1 MSIGGAR
8 PPLSAGLDLTT
19 KISELF
25 ICIML
30 FRYTDSPNRRSKQPF
45 HHEFISDFHME
56 YDVGLT
62 SNNSSSDGRV
72 VWSVCLLSCRLGFDS
87 ESGQSNDFKIGIH
100 SFPA

>member
-8 PPLSAGLDLTT
+8 PPLVAGLDLTN

-30 FRYTDSPNRRSKQPF
+30 FRNTDSLNRQFKKPF
-45 HHEFISDFHME
+45 HHEFIFDFYMD

-62 SNNSSSDGRV
+62 SNNSSLAVNEKG
-72 VWSVCLLSCRLGFDS
+72 L
-87 ESGQSNDFKIGIH
+87 
-100 SFPA
+100 